1 MVLAKKS
8 IRFKGHETFT
18 IREGWINKG
27 LTEIDRNPQVFNIN
41 YGADDLGVG
50 ANMAKSIRYWLKCA
64 GLMIEKQ
71 RDGVELSAVGK
82 MILQFDPY
90 IEDIFTLWL
99 IHCRIAANRGQAT
112 AWNLFFNEFGYE
124 EFDKNQL
131 MSEMKELAYL
141 AAEDIAPDKKV
152 ADASVESDCEAILHM
167 YVKKSDKSGTPEE
180 KNVSPFGRLELIKI
194 VDGKYTRKQP
204 NLTHL
209 PEDVVLYLLAECMG
223 DRKSIHMDELLTIAN
238 GAGKLL
244 QLKRNGLAELLE
256 KLALKEQIIMN
267 RTAGLNMIYLP
278 EKISPEQ
285 VIETY
290 YKKKVW

>member
-27 LTEIDRNPQVFNIN
+27 LTEINRNPQVFNTN
-41 YGADDLGVG
+41 YGADALGVG
-50 ANMAKSIRYWLKCA
+50 ANMAKAIRYWLKCA
-64 GLMIEKQ
+64 GLLIEKQ

-82 MILQFDPY
+82 LILQFDPY

-99 IHCRIAANRGQAT
+99 IHCRIASNREQAT
-112 AWNLFFNEFGYE
+112 AWNLFFNKFGYE
-124 EFDKNQL
+124 EFDKNQM

-141 AAEDIAPDKKV
+141 AAEEISPDKKV

-180 KNVSPFGRLELIKI
+180 KNVSPFGQLELIKI
-194 VDGKYTRKQP
+194 VDGKYVRKQP
-204 NLTHL
+204 DLTHL
-209 PEDVVLYLLAECMG
+209 PEEMLLYLLAECMN
-223 DRKSIHMDELLTIAN
+223 DRTSVHMDELLTIMD
-238 GAGKLL
+238 GPGRLL

-256 KLALKEQIIMN
+256 KLARNDKIILN

-285 VIETY
+285 IIKTY
-290 YKKKVW
+290 YTKKV